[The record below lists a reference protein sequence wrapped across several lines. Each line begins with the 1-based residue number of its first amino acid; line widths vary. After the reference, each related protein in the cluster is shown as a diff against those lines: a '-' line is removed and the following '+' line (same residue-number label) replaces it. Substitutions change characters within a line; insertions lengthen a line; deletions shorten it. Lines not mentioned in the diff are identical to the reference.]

1 MRRWMQP
8 QYHLIYL
15 VVRDS
20 NKAAVVLEAFVDG
33 VDRYQLPLHV
43 SGDKGGE
50 NVRVAEY
57 MIHRRG
63 VGTKALKPV
72 SSTRNTRIERL
83 WRDMRENTVQM
94 YIDLF
99 TGFVK
104 MRGWI

>member
-63 VGTKALKPV
+63 VGTKAFKPV
-72 SSTRNTRIERL
+72 SSTYTEYSN
-83 WRDMRENTVQM
+83 
-94 YIDLF
+94 
-99 TGFVK
+99 
-104 MRGWI
+104 